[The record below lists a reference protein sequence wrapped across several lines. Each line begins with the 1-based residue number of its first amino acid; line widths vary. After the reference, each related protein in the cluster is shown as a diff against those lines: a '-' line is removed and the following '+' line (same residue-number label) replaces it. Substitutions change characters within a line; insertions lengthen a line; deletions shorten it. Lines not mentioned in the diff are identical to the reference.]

1 MKTFCLLLMGTF
13 SNTSSLTSS
22 SPYCGPN
29 TVKKTFKHKS
39 FDIKYQQAGDPS
51 NPPVLLIHGFG
62 ASSSHFRYNIPVLA
76 VKNCVYAIDLLGFG
90 DSSKPKDL
98 TFTMDTFTTL
108 CEDFIQSTPPCPS
121 NHNKWIVAGNSIGGL
136 TAINL
141 AASSKVKE
149 LIRGVIL
156 FNSSGGLSSFRYA
169 DYPFYLRPIL
179 FVVQNVVLKNFGAAF
194 YKNFKT
200 KENVLQILNEQ
211 VYADTTNVDEPL
223 VDMLVAPSDDD
234 GAQEVFLSV
243 FGAEPGT
250 DPQFLLPK
258 IEVPVL
264 ALWGTRDN
272 WTPLAGGEKLKTFAN
287 PRSSF
292 ELVPIVAGHCLH
304 DEVPETC
311 HKYILPWIDN
321 LS

>member
-1 MKTFCLLLMGTF
+1 MLKMKTFCLLLMGTF

-223 VDMLVAPSDDD
+223 VDMLLAPSDDD
-234 GAQEVFLSV
+234 GAQEVSERSERV
-243 FGAEPGT
+243 FWKTSILAMKCAKWLQT
-250 DPQFLLPK
+250 DTSTTKLTHSFVWLLHS
-258 IEVPVL
+258 
-264 ALWGTRDN
+264 
-272 WTPLAGGEKLKTFAN
+272 FH
-287 PRSSF
+287 SSF
-292 ELVPIVAGHCLH
+292 IKMLLASLGAGFPIRFWSRAR
-304 DEVPETC
+304 
-311 HKYILPWIDN
+311 N
-321 LS
+321 